1 MRICHDCLT
10 VNRSHLSY
18 CQKCSGE
25 LGLSEAPYLSIK
37 ISKKRP
43 RRVPVKLWK
52 WLDMN
57 RRGAQHR
64 AQMS

>member
-37 ISKKRP
+37 ISKKDP
-43 RRVPVKLWK
+43 GGSQSSCGSGWT
-52 WLDMN
+52 
-57 RRGAQHR
+57 
-64 AQMS
+64 